1 MLKTIYNTV
10 EHTYY
15 KEGLDPIDL
24 SDYRQYISGTYSGN
38 YITVNDVST
47 PCYYRYIDGYFDVD
61 FRNPINTSNVSG
73 YGTSSSSTT
82 YRLKAGNYYPYF
94 SMYHRG
100 NDLNVYFSITAKN
113 KDMQP
118 YQEIFNNSNIAV
130 INLNTSF
137 YSSYTISFD
146 CVKATINNNLYV
158 GFAYRTINSSGESRI
173 QGTLIDF
180 GSIQK
185 ALGEFSVTEYDT
197 DYGSFSS
204 SGGYSGGSFDDSSDT
219 IGIPSMPKLS
229 VSSMGFVNVYK
240 PGSQTLQGMVDEL
253 FPQVDVPDI
262 PTGDS
267 LADVVNSINGL
278 IDTVANGIIQFGN
291 KNLLDYV
298 LDAHIIP
305 VSPPTST
312 TSNIKVGYKTLS
324 ISAPKVS
331 QDYVDIDCGTLSIKE
346 YYTNY
351 IDYMTTFK
359 LYLPFV
365 GFVPLQPEYIQNG
378 RLNVT
383 YRFNI
388 LDGSFCAWVLST
400 SSKSKLTNTVVGSF
414 SGNCCVH
421 IPISASNYSNVISGM
436 VNGVSNTINAGA
448 KGNIGGMVESSEN
461 LIQATKP
468 DVSLSNGYNATS
480 SYSGIR
486 VPYLII
492 ERPVA
497 SFSANYPK
505 EKGLP
510 LNVTKTLK
518 NVKGFTIASDIILDK
533 INASNI
539 ELEMI
544 KNLFKGGVIL

>member
-15 KEGLDPIDL
+15 KDGLDPIDI
-24 SDYRQYISGTYSGN
+24 SNYKQYITGTYSGE
-38 YITVNDVST
+38 YITANGVET

-61 FRNPINTSNVSG
+61 FRNPINKSNLSD
-73 YGTSSSSTT
+73 YGTTSSSTT
-82 YRLKAGNYYPYF
+82 YRLQAGKYYPYF
-94 SMYHRG
+94 SMYHSG
-100 NDLNVYFSITAKN
+100 NDLNIYFSITEKN

-118 YQEIFNNSNIAV
+118 YQDTFNNSNVAIM
-130 INLNTSF
+130 NLNTAF
-137 YSSYTISFD
+137 YSNYTVSFD
-146 CVKATINNNLYV
+146 CVKATINNKLYV

-173 QGTLIDF
+173 EGTLIDF
-180 GSIQK
+180 DSIQK
-185 ALGEFSVTEYDT
+185 ALGDFSVTEYDT

-219 IGIPSMPKLS
+219 IGIPPMPSLS
-229 VSSMGFVNVYK
+229 VSSMGFVNVYR
-240 PGSQTLQGMVDEL
+240 PTANSLSGMVDEL
-253 FPQVDVPDI
+253 FPQVDVPNI
-262 PTGDS
+262 PTGDT
-267 LADVVNSINGL
+267 LADVVNSLNGL

-312 TSNIKVGYKTLS
+312 NSNIKVGYKTLS

-378 RLNVT
+378 KLNVT

-400 SSKSKLTNTVVGSF
+400 SSKSKLSNTVVGSF

-448 KGNIGGMVESSEN
+448 KGNIGGIVESSEN

-497 SFSANYPK
+497 SFAANYPK

-518 NVKGFTIASDIILDK
+518 NVKGFTIASDIILDN

>member
-15 KEGLDPIDL
+15 KDGIEPIDI
-24 SDYRQYISGTYSGN
+24 SEHSAYISEPRGDK
-38 YITVNDVST
+38 YITVNRVKT
-47 PCYYRYIDGYFDVD
+47 PCYYRHIEGNFDVG
-61 FRNPINTSNVSG
+61 FRNPISTTNVND

-82 YRLKAGNYYPYF
+82 YRLQAGKYYPYF
-94 SMYHRG
+94 SMYHRDG
-100 NDLNVYFSITAKN
+100 SLNINFSITDIN
-113 KDMQP
+113 TDMKP
-118 YQEIFNNSNIAV
+118 YQEIFNNSNLSVLI
-130 INLNTSF
+130 INTPGH
-137 YSSYTISFD
+137 SSDSLSFD
-146 CVKATINNNLYV
+146 CVKATINDNLYV
-158 GFAYRTINSSGESRI
+158 GFAYRTINKKGVSRI
-173 QGTLIDF
+173 VGNLVDF

-185 ALGEFSVTEYDT
+185 ALGDFYVTEYDT
-197 DYGSFSS
+197 DYGSYSS

-219 IGIPSMPKLS
+219 IGIPPVPSLS
-229 VSSMGFVNVYK
+229 VSSMGFVNVYR
-240 PGSQTLQGMVDEL
+240 PTANSLSGMVDEL
-253 FPQVDVPDI
+253 FPQINIPDI
-262 PTGDS
+262 PSGET
-267 LADVVNSINGL
+267 LADIVNSLNGL

-312 TSNIKVGYKTLS
+312 NSNIKVGYKTLS

-331 QDYVDIDCGTLSIKE
+331 QDYVDIDCGTLNIKE

-400 SSKSKLTNTVVGSF
+400 SSKSKLSNTVVGSF

-518 NVKGFTIASDIILDK
+518 NVKGFTIASDILLDN